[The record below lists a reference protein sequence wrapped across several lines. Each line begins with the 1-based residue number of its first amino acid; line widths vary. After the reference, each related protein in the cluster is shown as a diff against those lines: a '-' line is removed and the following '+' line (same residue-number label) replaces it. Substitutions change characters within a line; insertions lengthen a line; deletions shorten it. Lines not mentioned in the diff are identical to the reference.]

1 MSSVKN
7 WALLQII
14 QFCSILAR
22 IHQFSMIWLSEKPG
36 RWRKMRSADSHHIF
50 AVRYP
55 YPTDNRGNI
64 LFSIALFGFEYDHPP
79 WFTPIMT
86 LNTFI
91 FRLTLTP
98 HNSKAA
104 ACWNTI
110 SWYVIMWPIYKQMHT
125 RINSVEVLFNIYSFG
140 KIARILTMSIM
151 AKVVILR
158 QMFLN
163 RSGRYG

>member
-1 MSSVKN
+1 MFVFLSSWYN
-7 WALLQII
+7 WY
-14 QFCSILAR
+14 ILRVIVRENQA
-22 IHQFSMIWLSEKPG
+22 ILENLE
-36 RWRKMRSADSHHIF
+36 RWGSADSHHIF

-140 KIARILTMSIM
+140 KITRILTMSIM